1 MSSIVGVVRYREPL
15 KSVKR
20 AVDLCR
26 GLRQVNAGIDADPGL
41 FVDIDQL
48 PGFFMAGY
56 QNRPEFEERFFR
68 VA

>member
-1 MSSIVGVVRYREPL
+1 MSSIVAVVRYQEPL
-15 KSVKR
+15 ESVKQ

-26 GLRQVNAGIDADPGL
+26 GLEQVKAGIDADPGL
-41 FVDIDQL
+41 FVDIDQRS
-48 PGFFMAGY
+48 GFFMARY